1 MKPDLIIVIAHIL
14 PGRLRIRFSHPILKE
29 SDLTGIIKKHPGI
42 SSAAYTSITQNLVV
56 TYDQEE
62 ITTEEIILRASL
74 AFSKDYDLCP
84 VQIQSAERSVAL
96 GNLSLYSGF
105 SLIVS
110 HVFNLIFAKSQK
122 LATLNTISAV
132 TTLAAV
138 LDHVYQDLKQKRQF
152 HPEVFSLY
160 YLVLS
165 LMRGNMLKGTTIT
178 WFLTF
183 ARHMIE
189 MPADSLVV
197 KTVPSDSTCR
207 KQHCEYEVTVSKK
220 ALKGTIGNLMQIIP
234 QLVLNIYRDRNST
247 FEDSLLKQIMT
258 VAESHDEM
266 IEGLENLKEGILL
279 KVES

>member
-1 MKPDLIIVIAHIL
+1 MKPDLIIVIAHVL

-29 SDLTGIIKKHPGI
+29 SDLVEIIKRHPGI
-42 SSAAYTSITQNLVV
+42 SSAGYTSITQNLVV
-56 TYDQEE
+56 TYNSEQ
-62 ITTEEIILRASL
+62 ITTEEIILRACL
-74 AFSKDYDLCP
+74 AFSRDYDLGP

-110 HVFNLIFAKSQK
+110 HVFNLMLAKSPK
-122 LATLNTISAV
+122 LATVNMISGV
-132 TTLAAV
+132 TTLTAV

-160 YLVLS
+160 YLLLS
-165 LMRGNMLKGTTIT
+165 LIRGNILKGATIT

-197 KTVPSDSTCR
+197 KTVPSDFTCR

-220 ALKGTIGNLMQIIP
+220 AITGTMGNLLQMLP
-234 QLVLNIYRDRNST
+234 QLILNIYRDRNST

-266 IEGLENLKEGILL
+266 IEGLENLKEGILI
-279 KVES
+279 KVDS